1 MMVFMS
7 IRAACNLLAKEIRE
21 EVSYP
26 SSIDS
31 HKKDSRPESEPF
43 GHPGTNQA
51 IRNPNPVPVSTAPQ
65 RMARMSSTTTRRMEK
80 HSYSRE
86 DNNLVEVE
94 GEIV

>member
-31 HKKDSRPESEPF
+31 HKKDDSRPYSEPV
-43 GHPGTNQA
+43 GHPGRNQR
-51 IRNPNPVPVSTAPQ
+51 IGVLPNPVSTG
-65 RMARMSSTTTRRMEK
+65 
-80 HSYSRE
+80 HLNGWRE
-86 DNNLVEVE
+86 
-94 GEIV
+94 G